1 MVCPMVDAC
10 GFGCAL
16 HHATYCFIA
25 ALSDN
30 RTVVFEDDAHKWP
43 HVLPSSLSLS
53 HGTRSTHK
61 GTAHTAHSRPAG

>member
-53 HGTRSTHK
+53 HGTHTQGHGAH
-61 GTAHTAHSRPAG
+61 GTQ